1 MGVNIAEKG
10 FLIHPDS
17 FGEIGLTGQDIKLV
31 ARQQFLS
38 RLTALNRLE
47 QFPEEVNLGDFLA
60 YFKQSGILDDLII
73 EGFLHVKKE
82 QLNDGATNPV
92 NYVADIV
99 QAAINLDEDNQIT
112 GGNLDFKSERFHRGL
127 TEVMSNLLAMVAEH
141 PLAKVT
147 KREPPKN
154 YFWVNDQGNWR
165 LRGEYGFFDEILQE
179 AQLSSQ
185 KKPFETARY
194 KVNEQNYNSL
204 RDHRVAMFEGE
215 INPVDEE
222 VFVEFS
228 PSPELTTAAKDRG
241 YLGNDCI
248 FFFKLDPVTGNEVQ
262 EQRWLKVTHEEFAKF
277 LTRLTG
283 NPLPEVSDV
292 TIMKTSN
299 FFSAS
304 E

>member
-147 KREPPKN
+147 
-154 YFWVNDQGNWR
+154 
-165 LRGEYGFFDEILQE
+165 
-179 AQLSSQ
+179 
-185 KKPFETARY
+185 
-194 KVNEQNYNSL
+194 
-204 RDHRVAMFEGE
+204 
-215 INPVDEE
+215 
-222 VFVEFS
+222 
-228 PSPELTTAAKDRG
+228 
-241 YLGNDCI
+241 
-248 FFFKLDPVTGNEVQ
+248 
-262 EQRWLKVTHEEFAKF
+262 
-277 LTRLTG
+277 
-283 NPLPEVSDV
+283 
-292 TIMKTSN
+292 
-299 FFSAS
+299 
-304 E
+304 